1 MAKQLRHIAARTLP
15 PSPPPLA
22 LALLLLGALL
32 ATTSA
37 CTTQV
42 IQVRDHDP
50 LFDDD
55 GDRDGKQRLR
65 RNISP
70 PQPPGPPP
78 IAEVDPAERPDV
90 WRHGAD
96 TSTELSA
103 ILDDAE
109 QLASP
114 LGRKVLQ
121 TGRAMVDQGQVVVG
135 SCWTFVTAVYTQAG
149 FSARQRTRVH
159 RGKKAGPYVDPDEFQ
174 PGDHLS
180 YVNHSYNGSEHSAI
194 FVRWLDRERVEALML
209 SYVGSNRQV
218 PGGYRSY
225 LLTHVYTVIRPKP

>member
-1 MAKQLRHIAARTLP
+1 MAKQLRHIAARILP
-15 PSPPPLA
+15 PQW
-22 LALLLLGALL
+22 LLLGLTAL

-37 CTTQV
+37 CSTQV

-50 LFDDD
+50 LFDADD
-55 GDRDGKQRLR
+55 RDRDGKQRLR

-78 IAEVDPAERPDV
+78 IAAVDPTERPEV
-90 WRHGAD
+90 WRNGAD

-109 QLASP
+109 RLASP

-121 TGRAMVDQGQVVVG
+121 TGRAMVDQGQIVVG
-135 SCWTFVTAVYTQAG
+135 SCWTFVTEVYTQAG
-149 FSARQRTRVH
+149 FPSRQRMRVH
-159 RGKKAGPYVDPDEFQ
+159 RGKKAGPYADPDLFQ
-174 PGDHLS
+174 PGDHLL
-180 YVNHSYNGSEHSAI
+180 YVNHSYNGTEHSAI

-209 SYVGSNRQV
+209 SYVGSKRQV